1 MVNWKRIPKIDAH
14 IHLMPPDVIEANQGY
29 ENKFVDFGDVD
40 DYIRLMDAYHIEYAF
55 MMPFNDTYMMSMDFK
70 VESVHNNMVN
80 MCRKSRNRLFAFAD
94 VDIRNDLKATIQE
107 LEQALEQDEFLGVK
121 IHPSNTGYPVDGTYY
136 DGIFKWANKN
146 SVLVEIHSYPRTH
159 ILDDV
164 CSPSRIKTIVKKYP
178 DLRISI
184 AHMGGFQYE
193 ELIHLGLYTNLSAIL
208 PDLTSKFGIEKANE
222 ILRQFDIE
230 KLVFA
235 TDYPDNR
242 NLRPEEIYSKYFEI
256 LEQMD
261 FTLGEAEKIC
271 YCNAM
276 KMIGRNKRIDRD
288 RAVQVDSLAQME
300 E

>member
-14 IHLMPPDVIEANQGY
+14 IHLMPQDVIEANQGY
-29 ENKFVDFGDVD
+29 ENRFVDFGDVD

-136 DGIFKWANKN
+136 DGIFEWANKN

-193 ELIHLGLYTNLSAIL
+193 ELIQLGLYTNLSAIL
-208 PDLTSKFGIEKANE
+208 PDLTSKFGIEKTNE

-288 RAVQVDSLAQME
+288 SAVQVDLRQQME

>member
-14 IHLMPPDVIEANQGY
+14 IHLMPLDVIEANQGY

-70 VESVHNNMVN
+70 VESVHNNMAN

-136 DGIFKWANKN
+136 DVIFDWANKN

-164 CSPSRIKTIVKKYP
+164 CSPSRIKNIVKKYP

-193 ELIHLGLYTNLSAIL
+193 ELIHLGLHTNLSAIL
-208 PDLTSKFGIEKANE
+208 PDLTSKFGIEKTNE

-242 NLRPEEIYSKYFEI
+242 NLRPAEIYSKYFEI

-271 YCNAM
+271 YSNAM
-276 KMIGRNKRIDRD
+276 KMIGRNKKIDRD
-288 RAVQVDSLAQME
+288 SAVQVDLRQQME